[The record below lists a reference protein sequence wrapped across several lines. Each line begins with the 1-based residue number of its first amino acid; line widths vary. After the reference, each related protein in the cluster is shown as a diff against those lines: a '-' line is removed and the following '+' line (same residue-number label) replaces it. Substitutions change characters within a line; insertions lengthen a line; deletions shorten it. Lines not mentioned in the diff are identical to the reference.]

1 MNKLIYLRR
10 QFIAKKGSMNF
21 KTFSKIAKCLHPD
34 YEPSKMERDETYK
47 LLSQWK
53 KDREDKA
60 TK

>member
-1 MNKLIYLRR
+1 
-10 QFIAKKGSMNF
+10 MNF